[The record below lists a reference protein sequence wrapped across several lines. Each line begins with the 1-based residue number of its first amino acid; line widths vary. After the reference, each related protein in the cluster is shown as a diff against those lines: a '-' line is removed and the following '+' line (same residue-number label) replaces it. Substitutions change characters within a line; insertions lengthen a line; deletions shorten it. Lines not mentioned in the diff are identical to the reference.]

1 MVGVHWLVNMV
12 GKLCPLKFCTFGA
25 FAIAVRSA
33 IAIGIFFRIIC
44 LGRREF
50 WYDEVLSLL
59 LSNGQ
64 KIAYQTPGDLPV
76 KLADY
81 SALLSLPRTSGVS
94 DFLTNLV
101 NLLKGI
107 AGGEPH
113 PPLFYLSQHFWLY
126 LFGNSE
132 AGMRSL
138 GVVLSIAA
146 IAAAYFLGKLLL
158 GHRGGLLLAAL
169 LAINPFYLFH
179 SLNLRMYGP
188 LVLWVTLTTLSLL
201 QLIRLEINAPEINAP
216 EINSPEINSP
226 EINSPEINS
235 PEINALEINS
245 SKLLWTLLLIGS
257 VTAGCLTFYL
267 FAYWMITLGV
277 VVLFLDR
284 QHWWQHGL
292 RLIAGVLLTIPWALW
307 GTLQQLRNAD
317 FGRFNASNGF
327 FASMLQHLQDL
338 ASTLGI
344 HLLIG
349 DWATSLPNSMQ
360 AIAGFLVMGLL
371 TAGIIYGWQNPHKP
385 GFLKKPGFSES
396 FIKSPRRLLILGFLL
411 SLFPLLIALAVDI
424 ITGKFTLGFGWGRSM
439 IFILPGCLLLLTILI
454 MQLIRVSNK
463 ISASTPE
470 SPQPRPLNPRWPQIF
485 AVILLLLYLGINVG
499 DFTLRPRWMFHQIA
513 DILQGEPNSPTLIA
527 MNSKAWGHVMR
538 LAYYIPANLPVMLL
552 AEPAPELAISL
563 EKSLEKSQ
571 EKTSSQYQR
580 IIWIDSHTPIWSNPT
595 TETEKEAIT
604 KVLESQFQLEKTW
617 QVSGTMNSDEFT
629 LKLYHLSA
637 QLIINN

>member
-201 QLIRLEINAPEINAP
+201 QLIRLEINA
-216 EINSPEINSP
+216 
-226 EINSPEINS
+226 